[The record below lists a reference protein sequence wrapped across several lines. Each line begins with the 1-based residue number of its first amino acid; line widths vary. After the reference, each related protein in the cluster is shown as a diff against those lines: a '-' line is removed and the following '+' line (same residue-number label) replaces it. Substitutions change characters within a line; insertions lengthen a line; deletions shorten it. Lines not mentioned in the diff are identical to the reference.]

1 MSPNENA
8 EDLLLAGE
16 YVLGVLD
23 GAERDAFERRAAR
36 DKSLREHIAYWQ
48 NRFADLD
55 RGVTPRDVPPALWSK
70 IENALGGKYVEQQAG
85 PSFSERLWESLG
97 FWRGASFAGAAATL
111 LLAISVGLLA
121 GRATP
126 QPQIVAVMLT
136 PDGVPGAIAEVF
148 HDGRISIVPIHD
160 FPVPKGK
167 TLQVWTLYDKDK
179 GPISVGL
186 IERTRHALFHRSDL
200 PAGQQQ
206 LYEITLEPEGGSPTN
221 RPTGPVLVKG
231 HGALPRL

>member
-1 MSPNENA
+1 MSPHDPN

-23 GAERDAFERRAAR
+23 GAERDAFERRLSRETA
-36 DKSLREHIAYWQ
+36 LREHVAFWQ
-48 NRFADLD
+48 DRFADLD
-55 RGVTPRDVPPALWSK
+55 NGIVPADVPPALWAR
-70 IENALGGKYVEQQAG
+70 IEAQLGSGAIARNAG
-85 PSFSERLWESLG
+85 PSLSERLWTSLG
-97 FWRGASFAGAAATL
+97 FWRGASFAGALASLA
-111 LLAISVGLLA
+111 LAISVGLLA
-121 GRATP
+121 GRAAP
-126 QPQIVAVMLT
+126 PPQIVAVMLT
-136 PDGVPGAIAEVF
+136 PEGVPGAIAEIY
-148 HDGRISIVPIHD
+148 HDGRISVVPIHD

-167 TLQVWTLYDKDK
+167 TLQVWTLWDKEK

-186 IERTRHALFHRSDL
+186 IERTRHALFFRSDL

-206 LYEITLEPEGGSPTN
+206 LYEITLEPEGGSPTG

>member
-1 MSPNENA
+1 MSPHDPN

-23 GAERDAFERRAAR
+23 GVERDAFEGRLRREAT
-36 DKSLREHIAYWQ
+36 LRGYVSDWQ
-48 NRFADLD
+48 QRFADLD
-55 RGVTPRDVPPALWSK
+55 NGVTPKDVPSALWTK
-70 IENALGGKYVEQQAG
+70 IEAQLGGKQVTQTE
-85 PSFSERLWESLG
+85 PSFSERLWSSLG
-97 FWRGASFAGAAATL
+97 FWRGASFAGA
-111 LLAISVGLLA
+111 LASLMLAVALGLLA

-136 PDGVPGAIAEVF
+136 PEGVPGAIAEV
-148 HDGRISIVPIHD
+148 HYDGRINVIPIHD
-160 FPVPKGK
+160 FDVPKGK
-167 TLQVWTLYDKDK
+167 TLQVWTLWDKQK

-186 IERTRHALFHRSDL
+186 IERTRQALFHRADL
-200 PAGQQQ
+200 PTGQQQ
-206 LYEITLEPEGGSPTN
+206 LYEITLEPEGGSPTG